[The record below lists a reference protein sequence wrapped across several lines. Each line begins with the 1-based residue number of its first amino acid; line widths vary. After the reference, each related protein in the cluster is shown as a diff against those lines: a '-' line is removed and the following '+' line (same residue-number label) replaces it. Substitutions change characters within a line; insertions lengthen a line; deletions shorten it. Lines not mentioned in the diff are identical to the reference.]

1 MRRFVAVLLLGAVAS
16 ACAAQNQQA
25 AQPPAPLANN
35 GYALTSD
42 QVNRVMSTCRA
53 QQRDIPFELANAL
66 CSCLIRETPRW
77 VPRDDMVA
85 LGNETDRAKSQQL
98 IYKNRPMRHVM
109 AICFTEAMDGPAGV
123 N

>member
-1 MRRFVAVLLLGAVAS
+1 MGRFVAVCLMGAVAA
-16 ACAAQNQQA
+16 ACAAQGQQA
-25 AQPPAPLANN
+25 GKPPAPLANN
-35 GYALTSD
+35 DYALTSD
-42 QVNRVMSTCRA
+42 QVNRVMSACRA
-53 QQRDIPFELANAL
+53 QQRDMPFELSNAL

-85 LGNETDRAKSQQL
+85 LGNETDHLKSQQL
-98 IYKNRPMRHVM
+98 IFRNRSMRHVM